1 MQRVPQ
7 VFQFPSIQQLA
18 AFLFGL
24 SFTGSA
30 SSSSDKPE
38 EAEEA
43 QTMVWPELGR
53 VGETIV
59 KLRDGENP
67 LIIIHGAGG
76 TIHAFPPLQEKFRSG
91 LWAIQG
97 A

>member
-1 MQRVPQ
+1 
-7 VFQFPSIQQLA
+7 
-18 AFLFGL
+18 
-24 SFTGSA
+24 
-30 SSSSDKPE
+30 
-38 EAEEA
+38 
-43 QTMVWPELGR
+43 MVWPELGR